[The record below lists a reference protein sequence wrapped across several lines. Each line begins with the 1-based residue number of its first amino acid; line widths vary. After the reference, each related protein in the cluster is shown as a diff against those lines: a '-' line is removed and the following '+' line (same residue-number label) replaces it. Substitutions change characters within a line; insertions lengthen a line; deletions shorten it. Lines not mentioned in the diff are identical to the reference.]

1 MAFNETPNLL
11 ERTGTVSHF
20 LFGVQF
26 SCTVMEDMQVLDI
39 CNDKILGSIIILT
52 LQCYNNSS
60 IVS

>member
-26 SCTVMEDMQVLDI
+26 SCTVMADMQVLDI
-39 CNDKILGSIIILT
+39 CNDKNFR
-52 LQCYNNSS
+52 QYNNINTS
-60 IVS
+60 VL